1 MALTPEF
8 KSVISKRNLLR
19 IRIMLKDSLLV
30 DRSFAQFR
38 EMCQYAEM
46 QGVDFWM
53 SSREI
58 ERAPKEE
65 WNRELMNLEL
75 TKLVNDF
82 TKERVDYCKSLIKK
96 VYGIK
101 STSASTQSRKR
112 EDVLSKCAQL
122 KKNENSADYE
132 SISRYTYK
140 MNEILHRCDKKRWTY
155 EDIKSIQLYAK
166 EINKAC
172 ENIKKRRR

>member
-8 KSVISKRNLLR
+8 KNVVSKRNLLR

-30 DRSFAQFR
+30 DRSFAQFG
-38 EMCQYAEM
+38 EMCQYAKM

-82 TKERVDYCKSLIKK
+82 TKERVDYCQSLIKK

-112 EDVLSKCAQL
+112 EDALSKSVQS
-122 KKNENSADYE
+122 KRNEKSEDYKTIRE
-132 SISRYTYK
+132 DIYK
-140 MNEILHRCDKKRWTY
+140 MTEILHRCDQKRWTNK
-155 EDIKSIQLYAK
+155 DVDDMQKYAK
-166 EINKAC
+166 GIYKVC
-172 ENIKKRRR
+172 DNIKKRRR